1 MDNKTGVDT
10 EGAILEK
17 NINRVIPEVTEIQ
30 NQVILQVEILDQ
42 ILEII
47 KITEKVILVT
57 GDMTRDI
64 QGLKDHLAEIN
75 RKQMIENIGTLGQP
89 LTTLLPGEKT
99 EAVTDKAGHQLG
111 ILVVAHLDMM
121 GRGGNLWKM
130 ETVCVVGINILLRIA
145 PYTRIIVAHPVTNI
159 IFCILLDN
167 IRVLPM
173 TQAGMLKNITYLT
186 IDIRE
191 VTRK

>member
-1 MDNKTGVDT
+1 MDNKPGVDKG
-10 EGAILEK
+10 GAILET
-17 NINRVIPEVTEIQ
+17 NINRGILEVTEIQ

-42 ILEII
+42 ILGII
-47 KITEKVILVT
+47 NITEKVILVT
-57 GDMTRDI
+57 GDLTRNL
-64 QGLKDHLAEIN
+64 QGLKDHLAGID

-89 LTTLLPGEKT
+89 LTTLLPGAKI

-111 ILVVAHLDMM
+111 MLVVAHIDMM
-121 GRGGNLWKM
+121 GQGGNLWKM
-130 ETVCVVGINILLRIA
+130 VTVCVVGINILQRIA
-145 PYTRIIVAHPVTNI
+145 PYTHIIVAHRVTNV